1 MNKSTFKREIIQ
13 NVQDIKDSL
22 VEIENIIDDINDI
35 ELSEATIAWLDKVD
49 NIIKDGAAQTLFHI
63 ENID

>member
-13 NVQDIKDSL
+13 NIQDIKDSL
-22 VEIENIIDDINDI
+22 VEIENIVDDINDI

>member
-1 MNKSTFKREIIQ
+1 MNKVTFKREIIQ
-13 NVQDIKDSL
+13 NIQDIKDSL

-63 ENID
+63 ESID